1 MSFETL
7 THKHLTNLKSE
18 IQAVMAS
25 KNLDNTGEAS
35 QSLEISGNQL
45 IGLDYIFY
53 LDKGRSPGKFPP
65 VQNLRDWVESKLGLS
80 SKESKSVAF
89 LIGRKMANEGSGIYR
104 NNAKGLQ
111 LELLVNNML
120 EDLTKE
126 LPDEAAA
133 EALKWL

>member
-25 KNLDNTGEAS
+25 KNLDNTGDAY
-35 QSLEISGNQL
+35 QSLEVSGNQL

-53 LDKGRSPGKFPP
+53 LDKGSAPW
-65 VQNLRDWVESKLGLS
+65 QNPSNYKALGYILTKNGWSKINPYAAAWSIANLGS
-80 SKESKSVAF
+80 Q
-89 LIGRKMANEGSGIYR
+89 IYR

-111 LELLVNNML
+111 LDLLVNNML